1 MILCIGEVLTPEE
14 LDTVVAKVSTAEFV
28 DGKTTAGWH
37 AKLVKQNAQAKPN
50 IPEVEAA
57 RNIIGAALKR
67 NALFQMAVRP
77 KTMRPLLFNRY
88 ENGMS
93 YGAHVDNAL
102 MGDRDQMRS
111 DISMTLFLSDSATY
125 TGGELVIE
133 ETQGEQALKLEA
145 GSMVIYPSTTL
156 HRVEPVTTG
165 VRLAAVTWIQSII
178 RDAGDREILFD
189 LDTVRQAM
197 FQQHGK
203 TREFDLISKT
213 HANLLRK
220 WAEL

>member
-14 LDTVVAKVSTAEFV
+14 LSTVVAKLSTAEFV
-28 DGKTTAGWH
+28 DGKATAGWH
-37 AKLVKQNAQAKPN
+37 AKLVKQNTQVKAEA
-50 IPEVEAA
+50 PEIEAV
-57 RNIIGAALKR
+57 RKIIGAALKR

-88 ENGMS
+88 ENGMF

-102 MGDRDQMRS
+102 MGDRDLMRS
-111 DISMTLFLSDSATY
+111 DISMTLFLSNPATY

-133 ETQGEQALKLEA
+133 NAHGEQALKLEA
-145 GSMVIYPSTTL
+145 GSIVIYPSTTL
-156 HRVEPVTTG
+156 HRVEPVTNG
-165 VRLAAVTWIQSII
+165 IRLAAVTWVQSLV
-178 RDAGDREILFD
+178 RDAGDREILFE
-189 LDTVRQAM
+189 LDTVRQAI
-197 FQQHGK
+197 FRQYGK